1 MRPPT
6 AKALVATTLS
16 ALLITLLFVL
26 LCASSSSSSST
37 HQPLPPYVMRSRRL
51 LSTQCRGTS
60 SCSTPVSGFSRFFKA
75 PSTVFESLKRM
86 PKSSPNPSHNQLGL
100 PVRLAVLWVRQ
111 PGFSVTLT
119 LAYFV
124 LCSGSLATSAGPF
137 SSGGQA
143 CMYILGDKAG
153 WLNCSSACMYVLK
166 LN

>member
-37 HQPLPPYVMRSRRL
+37 HQPLPPYVMSRRL

-86 PKSSPNPSHNQLGL
+86 PKSSPNPSHN
-100 PVRLAVLWVRQ
+100 
-111 PGFSVTLT
+111 
-119 LAYFV
+119 
-124 LCSGSLATSAGPF
+124 
-137 SSGGQA
+137 
-143 CMYILGDKAG
+143 
-153 WLNCSSACMYVLK
+153 
-166 LN
+166 